1 MGPTIVFEI
10 NKLLSVT
17 PFACCGSAQSPKQLC
32 SGFQVLPLGWA
43 DRGNAGGFGED
54 EGEIM
59 MGRLGLLVICSSI
72 WYIEGLCDAR
82 RIDRSYKPFQVTKG
96 FGGFGARICDC
107 ESLVCGV
114 IEMRQMNGFCKLL
127 EQLHKLECSVIDAL
141 SKFFSF
147 MVRKEEGI
155 IMAVKVFDALKMK
168 GCTGISI
175 YNILMEAL
183 DKTEGAEKVIEVLNE
198 MMQEGF
204 PPDNIICSAIISG
217 TCKYRTMEEARKRV
231 THTDQSIS
239 TLGEALAVVKTMLA
253 KGYVLGKRCPNKGQ
267 RLDESY
273 QFSAIAAAKVAC
285 LTDTINTGMQTVKPM
300 DEKYQVSDITKSV
313 ASVTGTAVV

>member
-1 MGPTIVFEI
+1 MPAG
-10 NKLLSVT
+10 
-17 PFACCGSAQSPKQLC
+17 
-32 SGFQVLPLGWA
+32 LGGDEERW
-43 DRGNAGGFGED
+43 GGARCD
-54 EGEIM
+54 DVCDIDSW

-82 RIDRSYKPFQVTKG
+82 QIDRSYKPFQVTKG

-107 ESLVCGV
+107 ESLVGGV

-127 EQLHKLECSVIDAL
+127 EQLQKLECSVIDAL

-183 DKTEGAEKVIEVLNE
+183 DKTEGETSIVALSRNE
-198 MMQEGF
+198 AFEF
-204 PPDNIICSAIISG
+204 
-217 TCKYRTMEEARKRV
+217 
-231 THTDQSIS
+231 
-239 TLGEALAVVKTMLA
+239 
-253 KGYVLGKRCPNKGQ
+253 
-267 RLDESY
+267 
-273 QFSAIAAAKVAC
+273 
-285 LTDTINTGMQTVKPM
+285 
-300 DEKYQVSDITKSV
+300 
-313 ASVTGTAVV
+313 